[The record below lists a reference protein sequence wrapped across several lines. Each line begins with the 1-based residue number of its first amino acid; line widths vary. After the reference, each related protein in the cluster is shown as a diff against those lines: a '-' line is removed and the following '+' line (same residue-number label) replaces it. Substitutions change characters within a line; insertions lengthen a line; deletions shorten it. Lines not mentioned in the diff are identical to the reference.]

1 MFVALGCQRLLPAL
15 VRPMNQLQIR
25 LYAIS
30 RFPKRIVGSGRERRK
45 SSLPTTVLSYLIGHD
60 IARVKSRNLTE
71 NDVSGDM
78 APALKHSAFTTEPH
92 PDDSGLSKLLM
103 YRDTLIIE
111 R

>member
-1 MFVALGCQRLLPAL
+1 MFVALGCQRLPPAL
-15 VRPMNQLQIR
+15 VRFMNQRQIR
-25 LYAIS
+25 FYAIS

-45 SSLPTTVLSYLIGHD
+45 LSLPTTVLSYLIRND

-71 NDVSGDM
+71 NDISDDM
-78 APALKHSAFTTEPH
+78 PPALQRSAFTTEPH